1 MFVDIVPCPEGEDQQ
16 PDSVPSETGGDG
28 AGVGVGVG
36 ASEDDKGVSIG
47 VETVTITGTDQGET
61 TVPADKTE
69 VENHERARQR
79 EIAA

>member
-1 MFVDIVPCPEGEDQQ
+1 M
-16 PDSVPSETGGDG
+16 
-28 AGVGVGVG
+28 GVG